1 MLGVPLPIP
10 DNPSVAAAKR
20 SIANDASSPHLAT
33 VAAKLRTSMITLL
46 GDLIRIPSTSGHEK
60 PLVDHV
66 AAWASQQSFICDL
79 WETPDQAIAAEPLAK
94 LRHLPLKGRPTL
106 VVKSPTSH
114 QADGGILLNAHS
126 DVVAAPQPERW
137 QFDPFSGHIEN
148 SLMFGRGACDTK
160 GPLVSGL
167 WAMAIIQQ
175 AFPKGIPGGLH
186 LELVPGEED
195 CVGLGT
201 LTSVLRGH
209 TAAASI
215 VLEPTEGLPRCASR
229 GGCRFTITLIGQA
242 VHGTVK
248 WLGKDAIALARD
260 VLEALAAMEKTF
272 SHHDEGLFSSYPIG
286 RPITVDN
293 ITGQGW
299 QGTICDQCVI
309 SGYFELLPNDEL
321 SHWKNVFQQELL
333 RRLPCPPSEAT
344 LEFSEEYHGHRLE
357 QVHPLC
363 QYAQHTLADEGESLF
378 WQGFNSGC
386 EAGLRATRLATPTLV
401 WGPGSL
407 VQAHGINEYVN
418 LHEVEQVAL
427 RVARLA
433 IHRAYQK
440 SGQV

>member
-1 MLGVPLPIP
+1 MSGVPLPIS
-10 DNPSVAAAKR
+10 DKPSAAAAGR
-20 SIANDASSPHLAT
+20 SVSTDASSPPLAQ
-33 VAAKLRTSMITLL
+33 VAAKLRSTMIPLL
-46 GDLIRIPSTSGHEK
+46 GELIRIPSTSGHEK
-60 PLVDHV
+60 PLVDHT
-66 AAWASQQSFICDL
+66 AAWASHHGFICDL
-79 WETPDQAIAAEPLAK
+79 WETSEQAIAAEPQAK
-94 LRHLPLKGRPTL
+94 LRHLPLNGRPTL
-106 VVKSPTSH
+106 VIKSPTSH
-114 QADGGILLNAHS
+114 PADGGIMLNAHS

-137 QFDPFSGHIEN
+137 RFDPFSGHIEN
-148 SLMFGRGACDTK
+148 TLMFGRGACDTK

-175 AFPKGIPGGLH
+175 AFPNGIPGGLH
-186 LELVPGEED
+186 LELIPGEED

-209 TAAASI
+209 TAAAAI

-229 GGCRFTITLIGQA
+229 GGCRFTITLTGQA

-260 VLEALAAMEKTF
+260 VLEALSAMEKAF
-272 SHHDEGLFSSYPIG
+272 SHHDEALFSDYPIG

-293 ITGQGW
+293 IAGQGW

-309 SGYFELLPNDEL
+309 SGYFELLPNDDL
-321 SHWKNVFQQELL
+321 TQWKDAFTQELL
-333 RRLPCPPSEAT
+333 RRLQCHPGAAT
-344 LEFSEEYHGHRLE
+344 INFAEEYPGHRLE
-357 QVHPLC
+357 PTHPLC
-363 QYAQHTLADEGESLF
+363 QYAHQALADEGEKLV

-386 EAGLRATRLATPTLV
+386 EAGLRAVRMATPTLV

-407 VQAHGINEYVN
+407 AQAHGINEYVN

-433 IHRAYQK
+433 IHWNYQK